1 MKYLTT
7 ILLLIFTTSAMAQKR
22 LVTPEEMEIIKKQQN
37 SSVTFDSI
45 VKDANKKANEKT
57 NIVGD
62 TVNLK
67 MEDEK
72 IINTKVVEVPKK
84 ATAQKT
90 NKIYKPAP
98 VVDRANQNGYL
109 IERDSPKI
117 VTYKMS
123 HNDTLNIKMC
133 FSAGVSVAFDDS
145 FKETIQRTIID
156 DLEYFEAKEFE
167 NKKGVY
173 IRLKAP
179 IQPGEH
185 WESAIRLVTQ
195 SNDKT
200 FLVNLMGVACP
211 DRGANP
217 FPKVYYIQEKAPLLS
232 AATDILTPEDTII
245 QLSEGLPRK
254 NKNVV
259 RIYDMVASANSNWV
273 IFGIEIQYHNLESE
287 KTNIKMKVLDN
298 YQINTITSKLEPLML
313 QSQKASEFYGVPT
326 LRFKLAV
333 NIDKNYVLNS
343 RYLYLMILDKE
354 SGHYQYK
361 PIDLLP
367 HFMSL
372 KKRGFNI

>member
-1 MKYLTT
+1 MKYLMTF
-7 ILLLIFTTSAMAQKR
+7 LLFFTTNLMAQKR
-22 LVTPEEMEIIKKQQN
+22 LVTPEEMEIIKKQQIN
-37 SSVTFDSI
+37 VVNFDT
-45 VKDANKKANEKT
+45 VVNDANKKANEKT
-57 NIVGD
+57 KVSGD
-62 TVNLK
+62 TVDLK
-67 MEDEK
+67 LNEEK
-72 IINTKVVEVPKK
+72 IVNQPTAEKK
-84 ATAQKT
+84 SQAPKT

-179 IQPGEH
+179 IQTGEH

-200 FLVNLMGVACP
+200 FLVNLMGVSCP
-211 DRGANP
+211 ERGANP

>member
-1 MKYLTT
+1 MKFIVVLF
-7 ILLLIFTTSAMAQKR
+7 LFCFSFMALAQKR
-22 LVTPEEMEIIKKQQN
+22 LVTPEEMEFIKKQQSQN
-37 SSVTFDSI
+37 VSFETI
-45 VKDANKKANEKT
+45 KQEANKKANEGVKVNSAPVRT
-57 NIVGD
+57 D
-62 TVNLK
+62 TMAPSIRPSSNASQQK
-67 MEDEK
+67 
-72 IINTKVVEVPKK
+72 KVS
-84 ATAQKT
+84 

-117 VTYKMS
+117 ITYKMS
-123 HNDTLNIKMC
+123 HHDALSIKMC
-133 FSAGVSVAFDDS
+133 YSAGVTIAFDES
-145 FKETIQRTIID
+145 FKEVLQRTIID
-156 DLEYFEAKEFE
+156 DQEYFEAKEFE

-179 IQPGEH
+179 LQPGAH
-185 WESAIRLVTQ
+185 WESSIRLVSQ

-211 DRGANP
+211 EVGANP

-232 AATDILTPEDTII
+232 AGSDIMTPEDTII
-245 QLSEGLPRK
+245 ELSEGLPRK
-254 NKNVV
+254 NKNVI
-259 RIYDMVASANSNWV
+259 RIYDMIASANSDWV
-273 IFGIEIQYHNLESE
+273 VFGIEIQYHNLDTE

-298 YQINTITSKLEPLML
+298 YQISTLVSKAKPLIK

-326 LRFKLAV
+326 LRFKLDV
-333 NIDKNYVLNS
+333 NINKTYVLNS
-343 RYLYLMILDKE
+343 RYIYLMILDKE